1 MARRGARPRD
11 LGATRWSDP
20 LREFDA
26 ERQWAEAGRDSP
38 KSEFLVFDFSLD
50 SGCIVDI
57 FAIFFLDLVG
67 LVVMHLW
74 LKFYVD
80 QSNIERVI
88 WS

>member
-1 MARRGARPRD
+1 M
-11 LGATRWSDP
+11 
-20 LREFDA
+20 
-26 ERQWAEAGRDSP
+26 
-38 KSEFLVFDFSLD
+38 FDFSLD

-57 FAIFFLDLVG
+57 FAIFFLGLVG

-80 QSNIERVI
+80 QSNIERLI

>member
-1 MARRGARPRD
+1 M
-11 LGATRWSDP
+11 
-20 LREFDA
+20 F
-26 ERQWAEAGRDSP
+26 
-38 KSEFLVFDFSLD
+38 VFSLD

-74 LKFYVD
+74 LKFHVD